1 VAAFNLTVSTVIVF
15 VMSQILL
22 PRVKGVKYIVP
33 IGIDM
38 TTPIT
43 IHPRRRLSVALA
55 TTATSQGLPAA
66 RLKLGA
72 AVRTSLSSREARAS

>member
-33 IGIDM
+33 
-38 TTPIT
+38 
-43 IHPRRRLSVALA
+43 L
-55 TTATSQGLPAA
+55 
-66 RLKLGA
+66 
-72 AVRTSLSSREARAS
+72 ARAGRRER